1 MPDDPQMEQAL
12 ALANRLWHA
21 AGALSGDIVRAL
33 ADNKLTV
40 IEGLELGVQ
49 TVLLGTELAQ
59 LIRDGG
65 PALHERLLYV
75 FEYSE
80 LTLPPDAP
88 LFRIPDAA
96 PGA

>member
-1 MPDDPQMEQAL
+1 MPDDPQMVAAL

-21 AGALSGDIVRAL
+21 AGALSG
-33 ADNKLTV
+33 
-40 IEGLELGVQ
+40 E
-49 TVLLGTELAQ
+49 LLGTELAQ
-59 LIRDGG
+59 LIREGG

-80 LTLPPDAP
+80 LVLHADAP
-88 LFRIPDAA
+88 LFRVADAA

>member
-1 MPDDPQMEQAL
+1 MPDDPQMVAAL

-33 ADNKLTV
+33 ADDKLSV

-49 TVLLGTELAQ
+49 AVLLGTELAQ
-59 LIRDGG
+59 LIREGG

-80 LTLPPDAP
+80 LVLHADAP
-88 LFRIPDAA
+88 LFRVADAA

>member
-59 LIRDGG
+59 LIREGG
-65 PALHERLLYV
+65 PELHDRLLYV
-75 FEYSE
+75 FEYSA
-80 LTLPPDAP
+80 LALQPDVP
-88 LFRIPDAA
+88 TFRIPDA